1 MEAERYGTSIKES
14 ELIGLAPLK
23 AILDTFSFYI
33 KIPLLP
39 EEQIIEYKI
48 FSDEEDTPR

>member
-1 MEAERYGTSIKES
+1 VRES

-33 KIPLLP
+33 KLPLIS

-48 FSDEEDTPR
+48 FSDEEDTPC